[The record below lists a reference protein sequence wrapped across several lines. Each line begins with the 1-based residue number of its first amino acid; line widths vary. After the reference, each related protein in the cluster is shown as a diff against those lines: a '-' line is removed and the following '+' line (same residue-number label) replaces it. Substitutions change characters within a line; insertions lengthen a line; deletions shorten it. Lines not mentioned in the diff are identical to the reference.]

1 MDDFSAIFE
10 KNNRDL
16 IVDTFNNF
24 DPYLKFTIE
33 LENNNK
39 INFLDIQIER
49 CNDNTIRTKWYRK
62 SIASGRYINFFSHHP
77 TSQKIATVYSLVDKA
92 ITISHPSFHR
102 NNLILVENLLLKNM
116 YPPLCN

>member
-49 CNDNTIRTKWYRK
+49 CNDNTIRTNWYRK
-62 SIASGRYINFFSHHP
+62 SVATARYINFLSDHP
-77 TSQKIATVYSLVDKA
+77 Y
-92 ITISHPSFHR
+92 IS
-102 NNLILVENLLLKNM
+102 KNS
-116 YPPLCN
+116 YCL